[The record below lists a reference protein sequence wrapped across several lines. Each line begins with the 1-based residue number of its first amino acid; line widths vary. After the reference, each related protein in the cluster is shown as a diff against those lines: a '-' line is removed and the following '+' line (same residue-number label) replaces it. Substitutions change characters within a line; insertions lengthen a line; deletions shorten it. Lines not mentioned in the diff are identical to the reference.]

1 MKTAMQRLLDIAYKS
16 ISNAQE
22 LKDNGLNK
30 PEEINIML
38 NVYNIFRVIIER
50 DMLEREKEQIKK
62 AYSIGFMVSK
72 DLDMDETPAYASEDY
87 YNQAYNQ
94 NQ

>member
-1 MKTAMQRLLDIAYKS
+1 MQRLLDIAYKS